1 MDSGP
6 IGRYAEAAEISALLS
21 TTSEAPTALLITGDA
36 GIGKTVVWRHSVQ
49 IARRSTRVLVCQP
62 AAAERPLAF
71 SALDDLFAEV
81 VDEVLPALTAPRR
94 RAVAAALLRDV
105 SPGRTS
111 AAFCEASRTPPE
123 RRVLAQGTLDALRI
137 LSRSMPLVVAVD
149 DAQWLDRPSGGVLEF
164 CFRRLKREPV
174 SILLT
179 FRTDDPVPLGLD
191 RALSPQRLRR
201 VQLGPLSRGAI
212 GQIVRAQLGVAL
224 PRYTLTRLYDTCG
237 GNPFYAL
244 EAARALLGQPRMP
257 RTNEPIPIPQSLSDL
272 VRHRVRQ
279 LAPQARLVGQLVAT
293 SSDPPERLIQAACGD
308 RESWAAIDQAIHAGV
323 IERDGNLLRFTH
335 PLLRSVLYAEMTPE
349 QRRQAHQR
357 LAAKAADIEAR
368 AWHLALAADRP
379 SEKTARMLDN
389 AARHAASRGAPE
401 AAATLKEQATRLTP
415 ASRSATLN
423 ERIAQAADYY
433 FRAGDIARSR
443 ELIEYI
449 LVDCPIGPPRAS
461 LLLRLAT
468 IHYRQS
474 GWPLAEQTF
483 RQAAEQAQ
491 HDPSLRAHAEQELA
505 FARLVA
511 GDLPGAS
518 HLAKV
523 SLRSATKA
531 ANPRLVA
538 HSLARIALF
547 EFLLGSGMRTD
558 LLDRAAALEAAAGE
572 EPIGRLPML
581 DPSLVTGL
589 VLKWCDRLGE
599 ARLRLANS
607 YRHALDCGDE
617 ASLPFLLYH
626 FSQLECWA
634 GNWEVAEEYALEA
647 CRVADESHQPAMR
660 PATLYS
666 LALVRAHRGEVQE
679 AHELASEALTLCDRT
694 RNVPL
699 AAQATAVLA
708 FVALSLDNY
717 QATHSHLG
725 HLADTAAAVGL
736 REPSVVKFLPDEI
749 EALAGL
755 GELRTARSLA
765 SQLEARGRSLGRPW
779 AQATGARCHA
789 LLAAVD
795 GDLRGAQAACQQA
808 LSHHER
814 LPMPFE
820 LARTLL
826 VQGTIERRAR
836 RRQAARDSLDRALT
850 IFDQL
855 GSPLWAAKARRELS
869 KITTRPSV
877 HRLTETE
884 NRVATLVTQGLT
896 NREIAS
902 AMFVTENTVQTHV
915 RHIFQK
921 FGVRSRTELAAQLLS
936 TPTNTT
942 EVRGPLDAQ
951 KGAEPASLTELRR
964 ARRVVNI
971 TDSGDSSAS
980 VGS

>member
-6 IGRYAEAAEISALLS
+6 IGRYAEVAEISALLS
-21 TTSEAPTALLITGDA
+21 ATSGAPAALAITGDA
-36 GIGKTVVWRHSVQ
+36 GIGKTVVWKHSVQ
-49 IARRSTRVLVCQP
+49 IARQSTRVLACQP
-62 AAAERPLAF
+62 ASAERPLAF

-81 VDEVLPALTAPRR
+81 VDEVLPALAVPRR

-105 SPGRTS
+105 SPGRRS
-111 AAFCEASRTPPE
+111 AAFSEANHPLPE

-137 LSRSMPLVVAVD
+137 LSRSTPLVVAVD

-179 FRTDDPVPLGLD
+179 FRTCDPVPLGLD
-191 RALSPQRLRR
+191 RALPPKRLRR
-201 VQLGPLSRGAI
+201 VQLGPLGPGAI
-212 GQIVRAQLGVAL
+212 GEILRSQLGAVL
-224 PRYTLTRLYDTCG
+224 PRFTLTRLYDTCG

-244 EAARALLGQPRMP
+244 ESARALLDQPRVP
-257 RTNEPIPIPQSLSDL
+257 HTNEPIPIPQSLSDL

-279 LAPQARLVGQLVAT
+279 LAPDVRRVGQLVAT
-293 SSDPPERLIQAACGD
+293 SSDPQERLIRAACGD
-308 RESWAAIDQAIHAGV
+308 QESWAAIDQAVHAGL
-323 IERDGNLLRFTH
+323 IERDGNVLRFTH

-349 QRRQAHQR
+349 QRRQAHQQ
-357 LAAKAADIEAR
+357 LAAIAGDVEER
-368 AWHLALAADRP
+368 AWHRALGADRP
-379 SEKTARMLDN
+379 SEEIALVLDH

-401 AAATLKEQATRLTP
+401 AAAALKEQATRLTP
-415 ASRSATLN
+415 ASRPATVN
-423 ERIAQAADYY
+423 SRIAQAADYH
-433 FRAGDIARSR
+433 FRAGDIAHSR
-443 ELIEYI
+443 ELIDSI
-449 LVDCPIGPPRAS
+449 LAACPVGPPRAS

-483 RQAAEQAQ
+483 RQAAEEAPY
-491 HDPSLRAHAEQELA
+491 DPALRAHAEQELA
-505 FARLVA
+505 FARMVA

-518 HLAKV
+518 RLAKV

-531 ANPRLVA
+531 ANPRLIA

-547 EFLLGSGMRTD
+547 EFLLGNGVRTE
-558 LLDRAAALEAAAGE
+558 LLDRAAALEASAGE

-589 VLKWCDRLGE
+589 ILKWCDQLGE
-599 ARLRLANS
+599 ARLRLGKR

-647 CRVADESHQPAMR
+647 YRVVDERHQPPMR

-666 LALVRAHRGEVQE
+666 LALVRAYRGQVQQ
-679 AHELASEALTLCDRT
+679 ASELACEALALCERT
-694 RNVPL
+694 GNVPL
-699 AAQATAVLA
+699 AAQVAEVLG
-708 FVALSLDNY
+708 FVALSVDDY

-736 REPSVVKFLPDEI
+736 REPSVLKFLPDEI
-749 EALAGL
+749 EALAAL
-755 GELRTARSLA
+755 GELETAGSLA
-765 SQLEARGRSLGRPW
+765 RQLEARGRSLGRPW
-779 AQATGARCHA
+779 AQAASARCHA
-789 LLAAVD
+789 LLAAV
-795 GDLRGAQAACQQA
+795 GGHFRGAQGACEQA

-836 RRQAARDSLDRALT
+836 HRQAAQDSLERALA
-850 IFDQL
+850 IFEQL
-855 GSPLWAAKARRELS
+855 GAPLWAAKARRELS
-869 KITTRPSV
+869 KITTRPSE
-877 HRLTETE
+877 HGLTQTE
-884 NRVATLVTQGLT
+884 NHVATLVTQGLT

-936 TPTNTT
+936 IPVNTR
-942 EVRGPLDAQ
+942 EAPDPLDAQ
-951 KGAEPASLTELRR
+951 QAPTQPA
-964 ARRVVNI
+964 
-971 TDSGDSSAS
+971 
-980 VGS
+980 